1 MAQLPLRVLIVENSP
16 ERQKALRNL
25 FRDHAWIVVN
35 TARRAFP
42 LIEVFDFDL
51 IALDYDLDGEETG
64 EKIAEFITR
73 SRNAN
78 ARVWVHS
85 MNVQGVVR
93 IQKYLPDSVAV
104 PFSKII
110 RNNQTFKRLRQSINE
125 GIEID
130 WAFVFK
136 RNDDTP
142 EG

>member
-1 MAQLPLRVLIVENSP
+1 MDQLPLRILIVENSP

-25 FRDHAWIVVN
+25 FRDHAWITVN
-35 TARRAFP
+35 TARRALR

-64 EKIAEFITR
+64 EKIAEFITQ
-73 SRNAN
+73 SRNAD
-78 ARVWVHS
+78 AKVWVHS

-110 RNNQTFKRLRQSINE
+110 RNNQTFKRLRHSINE

-130 WAFVFK
+130 WAYVFK
-136 RNDDTP
+136 RNDKSP
-142 EG
+142 EK